1 MMSTNEELNIV
12 PLGGLGHVGGNMMV
26 YETANDMVVVDCGVL
41 FPGEEHPGVDYIIP
55 DFSYVGQKRDKLRA
69 VVLTHG
75 HEDHLGAVPYFLR
88 SFDVPVYGTHFTLEL
103 LRQKYDKKGREDLE
117 LRRIRDYEDFQIGSF
132 HFHPIPVTHSIP
144 DAVSLAIKTPT
155 GTVIHTGDFRFD
167 PTPIDGRVSG
177 FEAYERFGKEG
188 VLALL
193 SDSTNSEK
201 TGQTWS
207 EQEIDKN
214 IKDVVARAPERVLV
228 TPFASHIHRIQS
240 FIDAAS
246 ASDRQIVVVGRSMR
260 QNIEM
265 SLREGYLKAPGP
277 MFFDA
282 SEYDYMPRSK
292 VMIIASGTQGEARSA
307 MTRIAAGAHKEI
319 HMDPGDWVVFSS
331 RRIPGNERAVG
342 ELFNQYMRIGV
353 KVIDDRA
360 ERIHTSGHAFED
372 EQAKMLQMCKP
383 KYFIPVHGEYRHM
396 RRHGLLAEKLGWSK
410 NHILNIEDGT
420 PICIREEEGETRYR
434 YGEPVPVGKVF
445 VEGRLANEV
454 DSYVLRD
461 RLIMSDVGVV
471 FCSVALNGSGKLLST
486 PTLITRGVVHEDIN
500 QPLLQSAIREVEG
513 ALRPLVQV
521 GKDEELEQVMRRSL
535 KKFFRR
541 ELDAH
546 PLILP
551 KVLRINS

>member
-1 MMSTNEELNIV
+1 MLADEDLKIV

-26 YETANDMVVVDCGVL
+26 YETPEDLVVVDCGVL

-88 SFDVPVYGTHFTLEL
+88 TFDVPVYGTHFTLEL
-103 LRQKYDKKGREDLE
+103 LRQKYDEKSRKE
-117 LRRIRDYEDFQIGSF
+117 LTLKRIRDYEEFDVAGFSF
-132 HFHPIPVTHSIP
+132 YPIPVTHSIP
-144 DAVSLAIKTPT
+144 DAVSLAIKTPA

-167 PTPIDGRVSG
+167 PKPIDGRKSG
-177 FEAYERFGKEG
+177 FEAYERFGDEG

-201 TGQTWS
+201 SGHTWS
-207 EQEIDKN
+207 EDEIDKN
-214 IKDVVARAPERVLV
+214 IKAVVDRAPERVVV
-228 TPFASHIHRIQS
+228 TTFASHIHRIQS
-240 FIDAAS
+240 FIDAARNS
-246 ASDRQIVVVGRSMR
+246 ERQIVVVGRSMR

-265 SLREGYLKAPGP
+265 ALREGYLQAPGP
-277 MFFDA
+277 IFFDA
-282 SEYDYMPRSK
+282 SEYGYMPRSK
-292 VMIIASGTQGEARSA
+292 VMVIASGTQGEPRSA
-307 MTRIAAGAHKEI
+307 MTRIASGAHKEI
-319 HMDPGDWVVFSS
+319 HLDPGDWVLLSS
-331 RRIPGNERAVG
+331 RRIPGNERHVG
-342 ELFNQYMRIGV
+342 ELVNQCMRSGV

-372 EQAKMLQMCKP
+372 EQAKMLEMCRP
-383 KYFIPVHGEYRHM
+383 QYFIPVHGEYRHM

-410 NHILNIEDGT
+410 NNILNIEDGT
-420 PICIREEEGETRYR
+420 PICLQLKDDDVHYQ
-434 YGEPVPVGKVF
+434 YGEAVPVGQIF
-445 VEGRLANEV
+445 VEGRLATEV
-454 DSYVLRD
+454 DNFVLRD

-471 FCSVALNGSGKLLST
+471 FCSGVFNGWGKLLAT
-486 PTLITRGVVHEDIN
+486 PTLVTRGVVHEDFN
-500 QPLLQSAIREVEG
+500 QPLLHMAVREVET
-513 ALRPLVQV
+513 ALKPLAQV
-521 GKDEELEQVMRRSL
+521 GKDEELEQVMRRAL

-551 KVLRINS
+551 KVLRLS